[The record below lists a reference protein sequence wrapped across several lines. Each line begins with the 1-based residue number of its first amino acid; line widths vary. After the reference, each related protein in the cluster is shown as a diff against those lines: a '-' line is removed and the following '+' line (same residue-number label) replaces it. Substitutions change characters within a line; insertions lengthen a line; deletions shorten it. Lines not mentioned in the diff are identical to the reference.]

1 VTSPTEGSTE
11 GTESAT
17 PVPGEGVDATPPQA
31 TANGLPEPAPVAPP
45 GPRPRLRARVR
56 ETVKQR
62 LPEGSRQRL
71 AAKAG
76 LSTYRELLNTASTI
90 RSLWTA
96 PGLAEPSAPT
106 YRTWL
111 KDHEVTGEQSDAQ
124 RESSAAAACPVTVQV
139 VILPGQGTV
148 DSTLD
153 SLRAQSWAHWT
164 AVVCRPDLSAAST
177 APVSGQVVD
186 AGGVVVDSVNTHVQ
200 HGSADLVVLLEAG
213 DRLRPDCLYQV
224 AAAAH
229 RDPLVDIVT
238 WDDDV
243 LTEGRPAQPLFRPSW
258 SPEMLLGAPYVG
270 RAFAIRRARFL
281 AAGGLRVEAGQ
292 ALHWDLLLRSDCEA
306 ERVTRVTRVLS
317 SVPARPVLPAL
328 DAVHAVQQ
336 HLDRNGVAARAE
348 SAGPSRVRL
357 RWTPQEWP
365 SVSIVIPTR
374 HNRPMLSTCLP
385 SLARTDYPAFEV
397 VIVDNGG
404 QTPENEAWYAAR
416 EDGFPTEVLWWHE
429 QPFNYSAVNNAAV
442 RTSNGEVL
450 VFLNDDTEVLDPLWL
465 QELVGWATQPDV
477 GVAGLQLTGPD
488 GAIQHA
494 GVVLGMGGFADHVFE
509 GMAPGSDSIYGPTD
523 WYRNV
528 LAVTGACLAVR
539 REVFD
544 HAGGFDE
551 RFVLCGSDV
560 ALGLD
565 THLDGKRNV
574 CSPYAGIRHLESATR
589 GTTVPT
595 EDFFASYWKYNTWLF
610 GGDPYWSPSLSLSS
624 REPQLRSRFEP
635 SPGQRLAGP
644 LGRDFTAFRQRNDAA
659 ESRMLADMCRALP
672 SDVRAV
678 EDLHA
683 QNAEPFQVRTVN
695 WFIPDIDSPFY
706 GGINSALRIADELA
720 RNHGVENRFVV
731 WGSPPDHF
739 VRSALAAAFPSLADS
754 TIVFFDGSQGDLAK
768 VPKADV
774 GIATLWVTAY
784 ALAHAPNMRRKF
796 YLIQDFEPMFYPA
809 STLYAL
815 AEETYKLGLYGL
827 CNTDNLRQIY
837 AGDYG
842 GRGMSFAPAVD
853 DTVFHARWRHQRTP
867 GSPVTV
873 FVYARPGH
881 WRNCWEMASLALEEL
896 KRRMGDGVRIVTA
909 GAWAA
914 GQGADEDIKPLG
926 LLPYR
931 ATGELYRNSDVGLAL
946 TVSKHPSYLP
956 LELMACGVPV
966 VAFDNP
972 WGHWILEHEE
982 NSLLAKRTADDLADQ
997 LERLCRDQELRE
1009 RLSTQGLQDIAARH
1023 GKWDPALAGIYDYLC
1038 DPEGKGARG

>member
-1 VTSPTEGSTE
+1 VV
-11 GTESAT
+11 GTGDVASVE
-17 PVPGEGVDATPPQA
+17 P
-31 TANGLPEPAPVAPP
+31 NGA
-45 GPRPRLRARVR
+45 RPRLRARVR
-56 ETVKQR
+56 EAVRDR
-62 LPEGSRQRL
+62 LPEGSKQR
-71 AAKAG
+71 AVAKAG
-76 LSTYRELLNTASTI
+76 LSTYRELLNTAGTI
-90 RSLWTA
+90 RSLWA
-96 PGLAEPSAPT
+96 IPGVAEPGAPS
-106 YRTWL
+106 YRAWL
-111 KDHEVTGEQSDAQ
+111 RDHEVTPEQSQAQ
-124 RESSAAAACPVTVQV
+124 REYSRKAAHPVTVQV
-139 VILPGQGTV
+139 IVLPGAGDTAGDAAGKV
-148 DSTLD
+148 ARTLA
-153 SLRAQSWAHWT
+153 SLEDQSWEHWA
-164 AVVCRPDLSAAST
+164 AVVCDPTLSKSVE
-177 APVSGQVVD
+177 PRVSGRVVQ
-186 AGGVVVDSVNTHVQ
+186 AGGIAVEAANTHVT
-200 HGSADLVVLLEAG
+200 HGGADLVVLLEAG
-213 DRLRPDCLYQV
+213 DRLRSDCLYQV

-229 RDPLVDIVT
+229 RDPLVDIIT

-243 LTEGRPAQPLFRPSW
+243 SGGDRPTDPRFRPSW
-258 SPEMLLGAPYVG
+258 SPELLLGTDYVG
-270 RAFAIRRARFL
+270 RAFAIRRARYL
-281 AAGGLRVEAGQ
+281 AAGGLRLSAGA

-317 SVPARPVLPAL
+317 SVPARTPVPDA
-328 DAVHAVQQ
+328 DAVRVVGE
-336 HLDRNGVAARAE
+336 HLARTGVAARAE
-348 SAGPSRVRL
+348 PAGRGRVRL
-357 RWTPQEWP
+357 HWTPERWP

-385 SLARTDYPAFEV
+385 SLERTDYPDFEV

-404 QTPENEAWYAAR
+404 QTPANEQWYADRDAELR
-416 EDGFPTEVLWWHE
+416 PRVLWWHE
-429 QPFNYSAVNNAAV
+429 QPFNYSAVNNAAA
-442 RTSNGEVL
+442 RTSTGDVL

-465 QELVGWATQPDV
+465 KELVGWALQPEI

-488 GAIQHA
+488 GMIQHA
-494 GVVLGMGGFADHVFE
+494 GVILGMGGFADHVFE
-509 GMAPGSDSIYGPTD
+509 GMPPGSDSIYGPTD

-539 REVFD
+539 REVFEQV
-544 HAGGFDE
+544 GGFDE
-551 RFVLCGSDV
+551 RFILCGSDV
-560 ALGLD
+560 AIGLD
-565 THLDGKRNV
+565 MVLDGKRNI

-595 EDFFASYWKYNTWLF
+595 EDFFASYWRYNTWLF
-610 GGDPYWSPSLSLSS
+610 GGDPYWSPSLSLGS
-624 REPQLRSRFEP
+624 REPELRGRYEP
-635 SPGQRLAGP
+635 SPQQRLAGP

-659 ESRMLADMCRALP
+659 ESRMLADMCRATP
-672 SDVRAV
+672 ADVAAV
-678 EDLHA
+678 DALHQ

-754 TIVFFDGSQGDLAK
+754 TIVFYDGSAGGLADLE
-768 VPKADV
+768 PADV
-774 GIATLWVTAY
+774 GIATLWVTAF
-784 ALAHAPNMRRKF
+784 ALAHAPGMKRKF

-815 AEETYKLGLYGL
+815 AEETYRLGLYGL

-853 DTVFHARWRHQRTP
+853 RSVFHARWRHQRTP

-946 TVSKHPSYLP
+946 TVS
-956 LELMACGVPV
+956 
-966 VAFDNP
+966 
-972 WGHWILEHEE
+972 
-982 NSLLAKRTADDLADQ
+982 
-997 LERLCRDQELRE
+997 
-1009 RLSTQGLQDIAARH
+1009 
-1023 GKWDPALAGIYDYLC
+1023 
-1038 DPEGKGARG
+1038 

>member
-1 VTSPTEGSTE
+1 M
-11 GTESAT
+11 
-17 PVPGEGVDATPPQA
+17 
-31 TANGLPEPAPVAPP
+31 
-45 GPRPRLRARVR
+45 
-56 ETVKQR
+56 
-62 LPEGSRQRL
+62 
-71 AAKAG
+71 
-76 LSTYRELLNTASTI
+76 
-90 RSLWTA
+90 
-96 PGLAEPSAPT
+96 
-106 YRTWL
+106 
-111 KDHEVTGEQSDAQ
+111 
-124 RESSAAAACPVTVQV
+124 
-139 VILPGQGTV
+139 
-148 DSTLD
+148 
-153 SLRAQSWAHWT
+153 
-164 AVVCRPDLSAAST
+164 
-177 APVSGQVVD
+177 
-186 AGGVVVDSVNTHVQ
+186 VVDSVNTHVQ